1 MIDLRT
7 SEDWMRRLR
16 RCLDTTLANA
26 LPAERALPSLLDGL
40 AALARDT
47 AAPRAATDSTAIDRY
62 QRIGLADSVRP
73 RYSALA
79 IVWPPGHVS
88 PVHDHGGLWGI
99 ELVVAGALDIDE
111 YDVLAPQR
119 LRHRHH
125 ARLAPGEG
133 AWFGGQRFAHA
144 CRNASR
150 YEAALTLH
158 VYGGDLVNYTVYDDD
173 YDSYD
178 RIPSEAR
185 TVIPAAGTAQR
196 HEANLIIE

>member
-7 SEDWMRRLR
+7 SEDWMQRLR
-16 RCLDTTLANA
+16 RCLDKTLANV
-26 LPAERALPSLLDGL
+26 LPAERALPNLLEGL
-40 AALARDT
+40 TSLARDP
-47 AAPRAATDSTAIDRY
+47 AAPHAEAQSIAIDRY
-62 QRIGLADSVRP
+62 QRIGLAESKHP

-111 YDVLAPQR
+111 YDVLSPQR

-125 ARLAPGEG
+125 ARLSPYQGT
-133 AWFGGQRFAHA
+133 WFGGRRFAHS

-150 YEAALTLH
+150 YEPAVSLH
-158 VYGGDLVNYTVYDDD
+158 VYGGDLAHYTVYDDD

-178 RIPSEAR
+178 RMPGDAR
-185 TVIPAAGTAQR
+185 AVIPVAGNAQR
-196 HEANLIIE
+196 HDVNLIIE